1 MIKEN
6 HIGAHLSIKGS
17 ILNLFKEAED
27 LNINT
32 VACFTGSNLRY
43 TFNTDFDKNLVD
55 IFKEKTKKGNYRI
68 YSHACYLINIAS
80 KEKTDSYKK
89 SIEAIQAELN
99 RCSTLGILG
108 AVIHPGSNPNRA
120 EGLKNIADTINYIFE
135 TYTGSANLLLES
147 SAGQGSTLPVTL
159 EEISIIYNHLSQKSQ
174 EKTKLVIDT
183 CHVHAAGY
191 NLSTKESVEDFLN
204 EFDKKVGLEKV
215 ALIHLN
221 DSKKEC
227 GSKIDRHENIGKGT
241 IGLEGF
247 STFLKDKRIID
258 LPKILET
265 PVENY
270 MDWKKDLETL
280 ESILR

>member
-1 MIKEN
+1 M
-6 HIGAHLSIKGS
+6 
-17 ILNLFKEAED
+17 
-27 LNINT
+27 
-32 VACFTGSNLRY
+32 
-43 TFNTDFDKNLVD
+43 
-55 IFKEKTKKGNYRI
+55 
-68 YSHACYLINIAS
+68 
-80 KEKTDSYKK
+80 
-89 SIEAIQAELN
+89 
-99 RCSTLGILG
+99 GILG

-120 EGLKNIADTINYIFE
+120 EGLKNIANTINDIFE
-135 TYTGSANLLLES
+135 TYTGPANLLLES

-159 EEISIIYNHLSQKSQ
+159 EEINNIYNYLSQKSQ

-247 STFLKDKRIID
+247 STFLKDQRIID

-280 ESILR
+280 DSILAS